1 MRIRAC
7 ALAFLVLSA
16 PVICH
21 VPDAVAQGS
30 AADPFTDMARQR
42 FQEGVQLFDQGKYEE
57 ARAAFLQ
64 AYALKKH
71 PAVLLNLAQSE
82 LRSGHPVEAARHFS
96 QFLRENPNADPG
108 ERKAAQDGL
117 TVARTKTGRI
127 DVQVDVEGAD
137 VFVDDELVGR
147 APLPEAVDAAPGMRT
162 VEVRMP
168 GRPPQSAQASVEV
181 GQVSTVNMSMGGA
194 AAGAPGAPAKPGEEG
209 SGSEESFSVSTEGR
223 KPFVDWFMEEKVAWA
238 TGGAAVLGLGMGIGF
253 ALAARSAS
261 NNADNIAG
269 QIKVVAE
276 RDEELKN
283 YEGFDRTGN
292 PCADPVP
299 VTADTNYAPACQQ
312 LQDNLDAR
320 DTDKTLSTVG
330 FVLAGLGAAGT
341 GVLYFVQTQPGEQEP
356 GTVASRRKEPS
367 PTTMVAPVIGPQ
379 IRGFAVGGTF

>member
-7 ALAFLVLSA
+7 ALALIVLSA
-16 PVICH
+16 PVISFA
-21 VPDAVAQGS
+21 PKAVAQG

-42 FQEGVQLFDQGKYEE
+42 FQEGVRLYDQGKYEE

-82 LRSGHPVEAARHFS
+82 LRSNHPVEAARHFS
-96 QFLRENPNADPG
+96 EFLRDNPSAEAA

-117 TVARTKTGRI
+117 TAARTQTGQI
-127 DVQVDVEGAD
+127 DVKVDVAGAD
-137 VFVDDELVGR
+137 VFVDGELVGR
-147 APLPEAVDAAPGMRT
+147 SPLAEPVDVAPGSRKVEARFPGHPTQT
-162 VEVRMP
+162 VDVT
-168 GRPPQSAQASVEV
+168 AQV
-181 GQVSTVNMSMGGA
+181 GQVSPATLTM
-194 AAGAPGAPAKPGEEG
+194 GAPGGPTPPPTAGPEGGGEDG
-209 SGSEESFSVSTEGR
+209 AYSVSTEGR
-223 KPFVDWFMEEKVAWA
+223 QPFVDWFVEDKVAWA
-238 TGGAAVLGLGMGIGF
+238 TAGAAVVGLGMGIGF

-276 RDEELKN
+276 RDDELTN
-283 YEGFDRTGN
+283 YKGFDRTSN
-292 PCADPVP
+292 PCAAPIP
-299 VTADTNYAPACQQ
+299 VTSGTDYAPACSQ

-341 GVLYFVQTQPGEQEP
+341 GVLYFVRSKPAETES
-356 GTVASRRKEPS
+356 VAMSKPPE
-367 PTTMVAPVIGPQ
+367 PTTVIAPVIGPD
-379 IRGFAVGGTF
+379 IRGFAIGGTF